1 MLKYVKVPKKEYD
14 AMILLMAELKEDNRE
29 LELTRLRN
37 ERDIESLKR
46 QLGYTVDDLPKYI
59 TDEYFPF

>member
-1 MLKYVKVPKKEYD
+1 MKYIKVPKDTYD
-14 AMILLMAELKEDNRE
+14 SMVLLMAELKEDNRE

-59 TDEYFPF
+59 THEFFPF